1 MNELFVTIGTEV
13 KALGNGKVG
22 GYLVRFSTKKDPD
35 LAGDFFTAETDF
47 DIDFSDP
54 SSAKSTAYFDHC
66 MDETLGQ
73 TQLGVLDAKGVASKA
88 QLGIDDV
95 GVWIE
100 HQLDVRDEY
109 QSAIYQLAKKGKL
122 GWSSGTAKHLVARES
137 KGTAN
142 WVKTWPLGKDAS
154 YTPTPC
160 EPRTAVLAVKSIVDA
175 DTFNDLKSGL
185 MQSDKR
191 KMLKEACD
199 DLLSEGYVEEY
210 DDDTVYF
217 YSYGAGTWAV
227 PYSMPRGKLTLG
239 TPTKVTPK
247 VVYESTT
254 KSISGTP
261 SPHGETFA
269 DLTVKTLDVCR
280 EFVARAADY
289 SQLKANS
296 GRPISAERE
305 SDFKSVH
312 EQLKEIVRLC
322 PSEARK
328 ALVLDQMRLEAELL
342 DLSLI

>member
-35 LAGDFFTAETDF
+35 LAGDFFTSETDF
-47 DIDFSDP
+47 DLDFSDVA
-54 SSAKSTAYFDHC
+54 SAKSTAYYDHC

-73 TQLGVLDAKGVASKA
+73 TQLGVLDGKGIPAKA
-88 QLGIDDV
+88 QLGMDEV

-160 EPRTAVLAVKSIVDA
+160 EPRTAVLAIKSAPDA
-175 DTFNDLKSGL
+175 ISFSDLKSGL
-185 MQSDKR
+185 MQGEKR
-191 KMLKEACD
+191 TQLKEACE
-199 DLLSEGYVEEY
+199 DLLSEGYVEDY
-210 DDDTVYF
+210 DDNTVYF
-217 YSYGAGTWAV
+217 YSYGAGTWAI

-239 TPTKVTPK
+239 TPTKVIPK
-247 VVYESTT
+247 VVYEAAS
-254 KSISGTP
+254 KSISGNP

-269 DLTVKTLDVCR
+269 ELTTKTLDVCR
-280 EFVARAADY
+280 EYVARAADY
-289 SQLKANS
+289 SQLKADS
-296 GRPISAERE
+296 SRPISAERE
-305 SDFKSVH
+305 ADFKSVLS
-312 EQLKEIVRLC
+312 ELQAIVRQC
-322 PSEARK
+322 PSEVKK
-328 ALVLDQMRLEAELL
+328 ALVLDQMRMQAQLTALQ
-342 DLSLI
+342 IK